1 MQAQAV
7 TVPGEAGRHPLEPLT
22 RQELGE
28 VLAVLRSAGHVS
40 PTTRIVDVS
49 LREPPRAEVLAWRPG
64 AAPRR
69 QAQVVTFEPGEG
81 ATHETIVAL
90 SGRQIVSRRLVAG
103 VQPAIGPEEFAEC
116 ESTVR
121 ADPRYLAGLARR
133 GISSPEQVLIEAW
146 GIGTFTPAEFTGRR
160 IAWTL
165 SFYLA
170 EPGDNPYARPVE
182 GLYALVDLAAMQV
195 VRVDDYG
202 VTPLAPGRGD
212 YVPERIGPLR
222 ADLKP
227 LQVHQPEGV
236 SFTVT
241 GREVAWQRWRF
252 LVGFSPREGLVLH
265 HIRYLDQGRERPIC
279 YRASFAEL
287 VIPYADP
294 RPPHCWT
301 NAFDVG
307 EYGLGPLTN
316 SLALGCDCLGSIRY
330 FDVDLCDSLGQPN
343 TIPRA
348 ICLHEEDA
356 GLLWKHCDPVSGRV
370 EVRRA
375 RRLVVSSV
383 VTIGN
388 YEYAFYWYFG
398 LDGSIEAEVRL
409 TGVMLTSGLAP
420 GQAAPSYGTRVDDG
434 VFAPYH
440 QHFFCVRLHMT
451 VDGTG
456 NSVYEVDTEP
466 APPGPDNPASNAF
479 VTRRRLLG
487 SELQAQRRV
496 DPLKARYWLVVN
508 PHASG
513 RLGEPVGYKL
523 VPGSNVL
530 PFAQPGAPILSRAGF
545 MTQHLWVT
553 PFDPAERYPAGD
565 YPNQDPGS
573 SGLPAWTRAD
583 RPTEDADLVLWYT
596 LGSHHIPRPED
607 WPVMPAERV
616 GFALRPAGF
625 FDRNPALD
633 VPPASPEGS
642 CSE

>member
-1 MQAQAV
+1 VVSNGA
-7 TVPGEAGRHPLEPLT
+7 GEAARHPLEPLS
-22 RQELGE
+22 RRELGA

-40 PTTRIVDVS
+40 PATRIIDVS
-49 LREPPRAEVLAWRPG
+49 LREPDRADVLPWRAG
-64 AAPRR
+64 AVKRR
-69 QAQVVTFEPGEG
+69 QAQVVTFEPGQA
-81 ATHETIVAL
+81 ATHETVVSL
-90 SGRQIVSRRLVAG
+90 SEGQIVSRRLVAG

-116 ESTVR
+116 EAAVR
-121 ADPRYLAGLARR
+121 ADERYQAGLARR
-133 GISSPEQVLIEAW
+133 GISSPGDVVVEAW
-146 GIGTFTPAEFTGRR
+146 GIGTFTPEEYAGRR

-165 SFYLA
+165 SFYRA

-182 GLYALVDLAAMQV
+182 GLYALVDLAAMRV
-195 VRVDDYG
+195 VRVDDLG

-212 YVPERIGPLR
+212 YLPERIGPLR
-222 ADLKP
+222 ADLKQ
-227 LQVHQPEGV
+227 LQVHQPDGV
-236 SFTVT
+236 SFTVS

-265 HIRYLDQGRERPIC
+265 DIRYLDRGRERPIC

-316 SLALGCDCLGSIRY
+316 SLALGCDCLGAIRY
-330 FDVDLCDSLGQPN
+330 FDVDLCDGAGQPY

-348 ICLHEEDA
+348 ICVHEEDA
-356 GLLWKHCDPVSGRV
+356 GLLWKHYDPLSDRA

-420 GQAAPSYGTRVDDG
+420 GQAAPAYGTQVDDG
-434 VFAPYH
+434 IFAPYH
-440 QHFFCVRLHMT
+440 QHFFCARLHMT
-451 VDGTG
+451 VDGTP

-466 APPGPDNPASNAF
+466 APAGPDNPAGNAF

-487 SELQAQRRV
+487 SERQAQRRV

-508 PHASG
+508 PHARG
-513 RLGEPVGYKL
+513 RLGEPVAYKL

-530 PFAQPGAPILSRAGF
+530 PYAQPDSPILRRAGF

-573 SGLPAWTRAD
+573 GGLPAWTRAD

-607 WPVMPAERV
+607 WPVMPTERV
-616 GFALRPAGF
+616 GFALRPVGF

-633 VPPASPEGS
+633 VPPASPDGS
-642 CSE
+642 RGE